1 MPSPLFLARPS
12 GLYVRFFVP
21 ADLRPVVGSRFLV
34 RPLHAPAGDAARLV
48 AASMAVALSGAFKA
62 LRQGMNVDLK
72 KALEAAAAAGRR
84 DLTLE
89 RERLPD
95 GTVRESWKMDTA
107 DDVRLYRQARADD
120 LESIGKIDIPTV
132 SAAPA
137 PSAPVREVPALSFAI
152 DAHTSDLGQAGRN
165 SKTVMES
172 RHTLK
177 IFLGVVGDMP
187 VSDLTQNHVR
197 AFNDAIRY
205 WPSNATKRDPY
216 RGKSVAQ
223 VLALAKAN
231 REPVPAAA
239 TLNKHRQRLAVFLN
253 SLERAKHI
261 GVSPLRG
268 LPRPAGAG
276 GQVETGRPFTRE
288 ELRATFDPSSFDAWA
303 AKYPH
308 RFWGP
313 LLGLYSGARVNEI
326 AQLYTADITQEEGV
340 WGLHINARFP
350 NQKLKNSASLRFV
363 PLAQPL
369 LDAGFLGFVEEVKAA
384 GHPRLF
390 PHLPATGDLGYGRQ
404 LSKQFRAYLLALGI
418 DEAGMGFH
426 AFRHTFINTLTRAGL
441 PEIQISR
448 LTGHTVNGSV
458 MATHYI
464 DPPTLPERVAVLARF
479 VLPVVLPTY
488 TPGQFAHALRA
499 VRKEASPLRKRTKK

>member
-21 ADLRPVVGSRFLV
+21 ADLRPLIGSRFLV
-34 RPLHAPAGDAARLV
+34 RPLRAPAGDGARLV
-48 AASMAVALSGAFKA
+48 AACMAVALSEAFGA
-62 LRQGMNVDLK
+62 LRQGATVDLK
-72 KALEAAAAAGRR
+72 KALEAARAAGRR
-84 DLTLE
+84 DFTIGEVKLPGGATLSGVKIDNPQDA
-89 RERLPD
+89 R
-95 GTVRESWKMDTA
+95 MFA
-107 DDVRLYRQARADD
+107 QA
-120 LESIGKIDIPTV
+120 LEDIGKIALPV
-132 SAAPA
+132 AAAPPP
-137 PSAPVREVPALSFAI
+137 PSAPVRAVPWLSLAI
-152 DAHTSDLGQAGRN
+152 DAHTSDLAQVGRN

-177 IFLGVVGDMP
+177 IFLGVVGNMA
-187 VSDLTQNHVR
+187 VSDLTQTHIR
-197 AFNDAIRY
+197 AFNDAIQH
-205 WPSNATKRDPY
+205 WPSNATKRAPY
-216 RGKSVAQ
+216 RGKSVSQ
-223 VLALAKAN
+223 VLALAKTN

-276 GQVETGRPFTRE
+276 GPVETGRPFTPD
-288 ELRATFDPSSFDAWA
+288 ELRATFEPSRFDAWA

-340 WGLHINARFP
+340 WGVHIAARYP
-350 NQKLKNSASLRFV
+350 NQKLKNPSSLRFV
-363 PLAQPL
+363 PLAQPI

-441 PEIQISR
+441 SEIQISR

-464 DPPTLPERVAVLARF
+464 DPPTLPERVAVLAKF
-479 VLPVVLPTY
+479 APSVALPTY
-488 TPGQFAHALRA
+488 TPGQFARALKA
-499 VRKEASPLRKRTKK
+499 VKKEAAPLRKRTKK

>member
-34 RPLHAPAGDAARLV
+34 RPLHVPPGDGARLV
-48 AASMAVALSGAFKA
+48 AAVMAVALSQAFGA
-62 LRQGMNVDLK
+62 LRQGLEVDLK
-72 KALEAAAAAGRR
+72 KALEAARAAGRR
-84 DLTLE
+84 DLTLDTI
-89 RERLPD
+89 RLPNGATLSGVKIETEQD
-95 GTVRESWKMDTA
+95 
-107 DDVRLYRQARADD
+107 RLMFSQA
-120 LESIGKIDIPTV
+120 LEDIGKIEMP
-132 SAAPA
+132 AFAPPMSA
-137 PSAPVREVPALSFAI
+137 PSAPAREVPALSFAI
-152 DAHTSDLGQAGRN
+152 DAHTSDLSAAGRN

-187 VSDLTQNHVR
+187 VSDLTQNNVR

-216 RGKSVAQ
+216 RGKSVGQ

-268 LPRPAGAG
+268 LPRPAGAAG
-276 GQVETGRPFTRE
+276 PVETGRPFTPD
-288 ELRATFDPSSFDAWA
+288 ELRATFEPSSFDAWA

-326 AQLYTADITQEEGV
+326 AQLYTADITEEEGV
-340 WGLHINARFP
+340 WGLHIAARFP
-350 NQKLKNSASLRFV
+350 NQKLKNPASLRFV

-464 DPPTLPERVAVLARF
+464 DPPTLPERVAVLAKF
-479 VLPVVLPTY
+479 APAVVLPTY
-488 TPGQFAHALRA
+488 TPGQFAQALRA

>member
-48 AASMAVALSGAFKA
+48 AACMAVAVSKTFEA
-62 LRQGMNVDLK
+62 LRKGSTVDLK

-84 DLTLE
+84 DLTLGE
-89 RERLPD
+89 VKLPN
-95 GTVRESWKMDTA
+95 GATFSNVRIDTEQDRRMFA
-107 DDVRLYRQARADD
+107 QAIED
-120 LESIGKIDIPTV
+120 IGKIDIPTL

-137 PSAPVREVPALSFAI
+137 PSAPVREVPWLSLAI
-152 DAHTSDLGQAGRN
+152 DAHTSDLAQAGRN

-177 IFLGVVGDMP
+177 IFLGVVGDLP
-187 VSDLTQNHVR
+187 VSDLTEKHIR
-197 AFNDAIRY
+197 AFNEAIRV

-216 RGKSVAQ
+216 RGKSVSQ

-276 GQVETGRPFTRE
+276 GPLETGRPFTLE
-288 ELRATFDPSSFDAWA
+288 ELRATLEPSSFDPWA

-313 LLGLYSGARVNEI
+313 LLGLFSGARVNEI
-326 AQLYTADITQEEGV
+326 AQLYTDDITEEEGV
-340 WGLHINARFP
+340 WGLHIAARFP
-350 NQKLKNSASLRFV
+350 NQKLKNPASLRFV
-363 PLAQPL
+363 PLARPI
-369 LDAGFLGFVEEVKAA
+369 LDAGFLAFVEEVKAA

-441 PEIQISR
+441 SELEISR

-458 MATHYI
+458 MAKHYI
-464 DPPTLPERVAVLARF
+464 DPPTLPERVAALAKF
-479 VLPVVLPTY
+479 APPVVLPTY
-488 TPGQFAHALRA
+488 TPGQFARALKA